1 MVNIIG
7 QHVCYQAQRYHVFS
21 LVNYV
26 AFGLLCGRV
35 FVLRFSLHQESSYDV
50 ILCIQATCFKAK
62 SLLVRVSFKFHIDMV
77 GF

>member
-1 MVNIIG
+1 MHFTLIHMVNIIG
-7 QHVCYQAQRYHVFS
+7 QHACYQAQRYHVFS

-50 ILCIQATCFKAK
+50 IIIVYPGYLFQ
-62 SLLVRVSFKFHIDMV
+62 S
-77 GF
+77 